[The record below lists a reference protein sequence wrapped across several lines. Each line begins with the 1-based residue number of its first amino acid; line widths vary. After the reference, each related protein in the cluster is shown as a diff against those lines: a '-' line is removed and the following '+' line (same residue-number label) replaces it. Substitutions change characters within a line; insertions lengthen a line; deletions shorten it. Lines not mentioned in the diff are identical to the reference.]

1 MNSSSYFFF
10 SGDLEACRCFA
21 ECLYQQ
27 LLEQPQQLK
36 RDSQLMA
43 SQLMMQHE
51 SPPTCHVEI
60 YYLHQALSRPSDQLA
75 SSQPGLLQLH
85 QINLR
90 RGPLDPTEAA
100 LCLALAATRMR
111 LGWPLHRRADLSAA
125 WNVVSN
131 AARRY
136 IAPPRQVGVL
146 QMIHVVSHLATVLPP
161 GGIVKNAAEDTWT
174 SPEQKTTAL
183 SWQPGKY
190 GL

>member
-1 MNSSSYFFF
+1 MSNNEQYLLFLC
-10 SGDLEACRCFA
+10 SGDLEACRCFV
-21 ECLYQQ
+21 EYLYQQ

-36 RDSQLMA
+36 SDKQLMA
-43 SQLMMQHE
+43 SQLM

-60 YYLHQALSRPSDQLA
+60 YYLHLALSRPSDQLA

-90 RGPLDPTEAA
+90 RGPLDATEAA

-111 LGWPLHRRADLSAA
+111 LGWPPHRRADLSAA

-136 IAPPRQVGVL
+136 IVPQRLVGVL
-146 QMIHVVSHLATVLPP
+146 QMIHVVTHLATVLPP
-161 GGIVKNAAEDTWT
+161 SGFVKNKAEDTWT
-174 SPEQKTTAL
+174 SPEQKNQGAL
-183 SWQPGKY
+183 LAAW
-190 GL
+190 

>member
-1 MNSSSYFFF
+1 M
-10 SGDLEACRCFA
+10 EH
-21 ECLYQQ
+21 LYQQ

-36 RDSQLMA
+36 RDKQLMA

-60 YYLHQALSRPSDQLA
+60 YYLHLALSRPSEQLA

-85 QINLR
+85 QINHR
-90 RGPLDPTEAA
+90 RGPLDPSEAA

-111 LGWPLHRRADLSAA
+111 LGCPPHCRADLSAA

-136 IAPPRQVGVL
+136 IAPPRLVGVL

-161 GGIVKNAAEDTWT
+161 CGALKNTAEDTWT
-174 SPEQKTTAL
+174 SPEQNNHGAL
-183 SWQPGKY
+183 MAAW
-190 GL
+190 

>member
-1 MNSSSYFFF
+1 M
-10 SGDLEACRCFA
+10 

-43 SQLMMQHE
+43 SQLM
-51 SPPTCHVEI
+51 SPPACHVEI
-60 YYLHQALSRPSDQLA
+60 YYLHLALSRPSEQLA
-75 SSQPGLLQLH
+75 SSQSGLLRLY
-85 QINLR
+85 QINHR

-111 LGWPLHRRADLSAA
+111 LGWPPHRRADLSAA
-125 WNVVSN
+125 WNLVSN

-136 IAPPRQVGVL
+136 IAPPRLVGVL

-161 GGIVKNAAEDTWT
+161 GGVLRNTAEERVLSSDTWT
-174 SPEQKTTAL
+174 SPELKNHSAL
-183 SWQPGKY
+183 MPAW
-190 GL
+190 

>member
-1 MNSSSYFFF
+1 LNNEQYLLFRF
-10 SGDLEACRCFA
+10 SGELEACRYFV
-21 ECLYQQ
+21 EYLYQQ

-36 RDSQLMA
+36 RDKQLMA

-51 SPPTCHVEI
+51 SPPACHVEI
-60 YYLHQALSRPSDQLA
+60 YYLHLALSRPSDQLA

-90 RGPLDPTEAA
+90 RGPLHPTEAA

-111 LGWPLHRRADLSAA
+111 LGWPPHRQADLSAA

-136 IAPPRQVGVL
+136 IAPQRLVGVL
-146 QMIHVVSHLATVLPP
+146 QMVHVVSHLATVLPP
-161 GGIVKNAAEDTWT
+161 GGVLKNTAEDTWT
-174 SPEQKTTAL
+174 SPEQKNHSAL
-183 SWQPGKY
+183 MAAW
-190 GL
+190 

>member
-1 MNSSSYFFF
+1 MSRITNSLFLF
-10 SGDLEACRCFA
+10 SGELEACRCFV
-21 ECLYQQ
+21 EYLYQQ

-36 RDSQLMA
+36 HDSQLMA
-43 SQLMMQHE
+43 SQLM
-51 SPPTCHVEI
+51 SPSACHVEI
-60 YYLHQALSRPSDQLA
+60 YYLHLALSRPSEQLA
-75 SSQPGLLQLH
+75 SSQPGLLQLQ

-111 LGWPLHRRADLSAA
+111 LGCPPHRRADLSAA

-136 IAPPRQVGVL
+136 IAPPRLVGVL

-161 GGIVKNAAEDTWT
+161 CGGVRNTAEDTWT
-174 SPEQKTTAL
+174 SPEQKNHSAL
-183 SWQPGKY
+183 MAAW
-190 GL
+190 

>member
-1 MNSSSYFFF
+1 M
-10 SGDLEACRCFA
+10 

-36 RDSQLMA
+36 RDKQLMA
-43 SQLMMQHE
+43 SLLMMQHE

-75 SSQPGLLQLH
+75 SQPGLLQLH
-85 QINLR
+85 QINLQ

-111 LGWPLHRRADLSAA
+111 LGWPPHRRADLSAA

-136 IAPPRQVGVL
+136 IAPPRLVGVL

-161 GGIVKNAAEDTWT
+161 GGGVKNTAEEDTWT
-174 SPEQKTTAL
+174 SPAPEQKNPSALMTA
-183 SWQPGKY
+183 WY
-190 GL
+190 V

>member
-1 MNSSSYFFF
+1 M
-10 SGDLEACRCFA
+10 
-21 ECLYQQ
+21 ECLYQS

-43 SQLMMQHE
+43 SQLM

-60 YYLHQALSRPSDQLA
+60 YYLHLALSRPGDQLA
-75 SSQPGLLQLH
+75 SSQPGLLQLQ

-90 RGPLDPTEAA
+90 RGPLDSTEAA

-111 LGWPLHRRADLSAA
+111 LGWPLHRRVDLSAA
-125 WNVVSN
+125 WNLVSN

-136 IAPPRQVGVL
+136 IAPTRLVGVL

-161 GGIVKNAAEDTWT
+161 CGVLKNTAEDTWT
-174 SPEQKTTAL
+174 SPELKNHIAL
-183 SWQPGKY
+183 MAAW
-190 GL
+190 

>member
-1 MNSSSYFFF
+1 
-10 SGDLEACRCFA
+10 LEACRCFV

-43 SQLMMQHE
+43 SQLM
-51 SPPTCHVEI
+51 SPPACHVEI
-60 YYLHQALSRPSDQLA
+60 YYLHLALSRPSEQLA
-75 SSQPGLLQLH
+75 SSQSGLLRLY
-85 QINLR
+85 QINHR

-111 LGWPLHRRADLSAA
+111 LGWPPHRRADLSAA
-125 WNVVSN
+125 WNLVSN

-136 IAPPRQVGVL
+136 IAPPRLVGVL

-161 GGIVKNAAEDTWT
+161 GGVLRNTAEERVLSSDTWT
-174 SPEQKTTAL
+174 SPELKNHSAL
-183 SWQPGKY
+183 MPAW
-190 GL
+190 